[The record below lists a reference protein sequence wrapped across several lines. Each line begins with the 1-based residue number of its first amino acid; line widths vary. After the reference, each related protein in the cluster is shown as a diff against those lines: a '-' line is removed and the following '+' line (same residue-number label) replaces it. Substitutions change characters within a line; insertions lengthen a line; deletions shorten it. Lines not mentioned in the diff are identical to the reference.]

1 MAGGAA
7 PRCARS
13 VRSAAHAAERTG
25 RDPTE
30 VPALTGVTVATTQRP
45 PRQGALLA
53 LAGIGA
59 AVAVLL
65 GVYGK
70 VHDPTGESTI
80 ALFFSGTLNLK
91 AWFTTVAVLLALVQ
105 VLTALRLYGKVGIPR
120 TLPRWLGD
128 VHRLSGTLALLF
140 SLPVAYH
147 CLWALGFESDAGAPR
162 RFIHSV
168 AGCFFYGAFVT
179 KVLAVR
185 RRGVPKWALPVLG
198 GATFTALVV
207 LWSTSSLWFFQ
218 NVGFPEL

>member
-1 MAGGAA
+1 LA
-7 PRCARS
+7 
-13 VRSAAHAAERTG
+13 
-25 RDPTE
+25 D
-30 VPALTGVTVATTQRP
+30 VTVATTQP
-45 PRQGALLA
+45 APRQRTLLV

-65 GVYGK
+65 GVYGR

-91 AWFTTVAVLLALVQ
+91 AWFTTAAVLLAVVQ
-105 VLTALRLYGKVGIPR
+105 LLTALRLYGKVKIPR
-120 TLPRWLGD
+120 AFPRWLGD

-147 CLWALGFESDAGAPR
+147 CLWALGFESDTGAPR
-162 RFIHSV
+162 RFVHSV
-168 AGCFFYGAFVT
+168 AGCFFYGAFLT
-179 KVLAVR
+179 KVLVVR
-185 RRGVPKWALPVLG
+185 RKGLPTWALPVMG
-198 GATFTALVV
+198 GATFASLVV